1 MSNIKPFYSKDTI
14 HQQSCEWISKID
26 RGLSEDEKQ
35 EFRDWIKLSDA
46 HQDSLFDVANLFDE
60 LSVLNE
66 LSGLF
71 PLRDKE
77 TTAPRRVFSEKV
89 RFGIAASLTLA
100 VITSVT
106 WLFNAQINHESANL
120 VALQSRV
127 AETQIGEQ
135 RPISLNDGSVI
146 HLNTNSQVEISFS
159 NLQRKI
165 TLVRGEAHFDVAH
178 DPSRPFVVVAG
189 DNTVTAVGTAFNV
202 ELLNQEHFE
211 LLVTEGKVLVKEGA
225 LKSNSPGELLAPS
238 HPMNAE
244 GMLVKSGEK
253 VFFDGSN
260 SPLKTLSLDQVQ
272 RDLAWQQ
279 GMVVFQGEPLEEAL
293 FEVSRYTSI
302 QFEVNDADLKQ
313 TRVAGYF
320 KAGDID
326 GLLFAL
332 KNNFDIQSK
341 KVDERTILLSSD
353 L

>member
-14 HQQSCEWISKID
+14 LQQSSEWISKLD
-26 RGLSEDEKQ
+26 RGLCEAEKQ
-35 EFRDWIKLSDA
+35 ELQSWVNLSEA
-46 HQDSLFDVANLFDE
+46 HQESLFEMANLFDE
-60 LSVLNE
+60 LTVLNE

-71 PLRDKE
+71 PLRAKDFNP
-77 TTAPRRVFSEKV
+77 TRRVFSEKV
-89 RFGIAASLTLA
+89 RIGIAASLTF
-100 VITSVT
+100 VMVTSFT
-106 WLFNAQINHESANL
+106 WLFNSQLDSENNGV

-135 RPISLNDGSVI
+135 KPISLNDGSVI
-146 HLNTNSQVEISFS
+146 HLNTNSQVEVSYS

-189 DNTVTAVGTAFNV
+189 ENTVTAVGTAFNV

-225 LKSNSPGELLAPS
+225 LKSSSPGELLAPS
-238 HPMNAE
+238 HPMNGE

-253 VFFDGSN
+253 VFFNGEN
-260 SPLKTLSLDQVQ
+260 SPLKVLSLDQVQ

-279 GMVVFQGEPLEEAL
+279 GMVVFQGEPLEQAL

-302 QFEVNDADLKQ
+302 QFEVDDPELKQ

-341 KVDERTILLSSD
+341 KVGERRILLSSD